1 MRVNELRTAI
11 AALLAPV
18 VWLAACGGP
27 SSSSS
32 GPPPGA
38 TRVDESRA
46 GRIVGRVV
54 FDGQPPPN
62 PPIAMAADPE
72 CMRQNPEGASFETI
86 ITKDGGLEN
95 VFVYIKDGLGS
106 YYFDVPAEPVKLD
119 QKACRYRPHVL
130 GVRVGQPLE
139 ISNSDPT
146 AHNVHAVASANQEFN
161 FGQAF
166 PGMKTVRTFA
176 KREVMVPFR
185 CDVHNWMNAYVG
197 VLDHPYFTVASDGG
211 RFELKG
217 VPAGT
222 YTIEAWHEKLGTRTE
237 RVTLGEKETKDI
249 GFAFKAAAN

>member
-11 AALLAPV
+11 AALLAPA

-185 CDVHNWMNAYVG
+185 CDVHNWMNAYAG
-197 VLDHPYFTVASDGG
+197 VVAHPFFAVTKPDGS
-211 RFELKG
+211 FEIKG
-217 VPAGT
+217 LPPGT
-222 YTIEAWHEKLGTRTE
+222 YTVEAWHEQLGTASQS
-237 RVTLGEKETKDI
+237 VTVDGKTPAKAAFE
-249 GFAFKAAAN
+249 FKAQT